1 MLNSPQLLAG
11 FIKIIQKL
19 WRRVQQKTNMSVK
32 SDGKDDAM
40 TTKIMTPSVQETKTT
55 TEGQI
60 TKATANFRAML
71 EKHAPEFN
79 SEAVQV
85 VLGQPEL
92 ASEMLAVFR
101 KRVEAVSNMVT
112 RRAKVDR
119 NLKPRDALVATG
131 RNLYVDDGVV
141 KTMPKGKGEDSETIF
156 FKVGRWVS
164 DDNLEKEFELRGLVP
179 QDPYTLAKVNQD
191 DPAFADEKPNG
202 THWKDKDGKWCFAA
216 FSRWDGDRSVGVR
229 RDGGWVGGWW
239 FAGRRK

>member
-1 MLNSPQLLAG
+1 MAG
-11 FIKIIQKL
+11 FRKIIQKL
-19 WRRVQQKTNMSVK
+19 WRRVQQKTNESVK
-32 SDGKDDAM
+32 SDGKGDAM
-40 TTKIMTPSVQETKTT
+40 TTKIMTPSVETKTT

-79 SEAVQV
+79 SEAFQLA
-85 VLGQPEL
+85 LGQPET
-92 ASEMLAVFR
+92 ASEMFAVLR
-101 KRVEAVSNMVT
+101 KRVEAVSNMIS
-112 RRAKVDR
+112 RHAKVDR

-141 KTMPKGKGEDSETIF
+141 KAMPKGEGEDSETVF
-156 FKVGRWVS
+156 FKLDKWVS

-191 DPAFADEKPNG
+191 DPAFADDKPNG
-202 THWKDKDGKWCFAA
+202 THWKDKDGNWCFAT
-216 FSRWDGDRSVGVR
+216 FDRWSGGRGVSVARGDWF
-229 RDGGWVGGWW
+229 DGWW

>member
-1 MLNSPQLLAG
+1 ME
-11 FIKIIQKL
+11 L
-19 WRRVQQKTNMSVK
+19 WRRVQQRKKQNKSVK

-40 TTKIMTPSVQETKTT
+40 TTKIMTPSVETKTT

-60 TKATANFRAML
+60 TKATANYRAML

-141 KTMPKGKGEDSETIF
+141 KAMPKGEGEDSETIF

-191 DPAFADEKPNG
+191 DPAFADDKPNG
-202 THWKDKDGKWCFAA
+202 THWKDKDGNWCFAA
-216 FSRWDGDRSVGVR
+216 FDGWGGDRGVDVDR
-229 RDGGWVGGWW
+229 IRSGWSGGWW